1 MDRPRERV
9 LEVAWELLIERGLA
23 DLTLAELGR
32 RVDTSPGH
40 LLYYFGSKDELLLET
55 LRWSEEQLWQRW
67 TVMRAEPT
75 PVIERVRTFCELFL
89 PVAAGDPRWLLWI
102 EAWPRVL
109 RVEPLKEPYLA
120 LDARWHD
127 ALAELLGE
135 ADVPDAARLARR
147 ICALLDGFAVALA
160 LDEEGLTVEEV
171 CDEALALLP
180 PSLTDVRVP

>member
-9 LEVAWELLIERGLA
+9 LEVAWDLLIERGLA

-75 PVIERVRTFCELFL
+75 PVGERVRAFCELFL
-89 PVAAGDPRWLLWI
+89 PVAPGDPRWLLWI

-109 RVEPLKEPYLA
+109 RVEPLREPYLA

-127 ALAELLGE
+127 ALAELLAE
-135 ADVPDAARLARR
+135 ADVPEPDHLARR
-147 ICALLDGFAVALA
+147 ICALLDGFSVALA
-160 LDEEGLTVEEV
+160 LDEEGLTVAEV
-171 CDEALALLP
+171 CDHALALLP
-180 PSLTDVRVP
+180 AHLTDVSVS